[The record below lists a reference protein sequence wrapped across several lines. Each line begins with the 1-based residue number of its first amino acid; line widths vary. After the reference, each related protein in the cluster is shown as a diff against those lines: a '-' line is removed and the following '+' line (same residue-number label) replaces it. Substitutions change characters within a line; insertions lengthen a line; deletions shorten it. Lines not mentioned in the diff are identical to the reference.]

1 MESYLIK
8 GGTIVDGT
16 LAPAYSADVRVKDG
30 KIAEIGTALPE
41 NDETVVNAQGCLV
54 TPGFIESHTHFDA
67 TMWWQNDLDPLPG
80 YGATT
85 MVIGN
90 CGFSAAPVPD
100 SQAVRDEII
109 GIFAFFEDIAKEP
122 FTKELPWDWNKWSDY
137 KRSMTA
143 KVKLPLNYAAFV
155 GHIAIRLA
163 VMGLDGWTR
172 AATAEEVERM
182 AELLD
187 DALAAGALGLST
199 NLLDH
204 DAEDRPIPTLLADDA
219 EFRALFAVLDRYP
232 GTVFQVITDVFVR
245 MTGPASVERLARLL
259 EGTNVRMQWAGIPTL
274 DYQKPMYAP
283 MKVLHQRFREEGRD
297 FWVAYAHV
305 SPTITL
311 GLTKSLVFAQTNDF
325 VWNEVVEAPTNEE
338 KLRLLTDPDWRA
350 RARDSW
356 DNKALKWA
364 PMNRPEQLTLKDSEN
379 GVGPIDLTL
388 AEYMA
393 QSGIAHRSD
402 AMADWI
408 ARNGVNSTVHMA
420 PAEKDMAAMVELLRD
435 PKSMGNASDAGAHT
449 QMMCGGGTNM
459 LLISDYVDKG
469 LITIEEAIHVMTGK
483 IAEHFNL
490 ADRGVLAVG
499 RPADIAVFDPK
510 EAKCREER
518 KIYDVPDGKGGTT
531 WRYTRD
537 AAPMRLTLVNG
548 VATFARGGPTGAA
561 PGAFLVPANEAFHHA
576 PEATA

>member
-16 LAPAYSADVRVKDG
+16 LTPAYSADVRVKDG

-41 NDETVVNAQGCLV
+41 NDETVVDAQGCLV

-143 KVKLPLNYAAFV
+143 KVKLPLNFAAFV

-259 EGTNVRMQWAGIPTL
+259 EGTNVRMQ
-274 DYQKPMYAP
+274 
-283 MKVLHQRFREEGRD
+283 
-297 FWVAYAHV
+297 
-305 SPTITL
+305 
-311 GLTKSLVFAQTNDF
+311 
-325 VWNEVVEAPTNEE
+325 
-338 KLRLLTDPDWRA
+338 
-350 RARDSW
+350 
-356 DNKALKWA
+356 
-364 PMNRPEQLTLKDSEN
+364 
-379 GVGPIDLTL
+379 
-388 AEYMA
+388 
-393 QSGIAHRSD
+393 
-402 AMADWI
+402 
-408 ARNGVNSTVHMA
+408 
-420 PAEKDMAAMVELLRD
+420 
-435 PKSMGNASDAGAHT
+435 
-449 QMMCGGGTNM
+449 
-459 LLISDYVDKG
+459 
-469 LITIEEAIHVMTGK
+469 
-483 IAEHFNL
+483 
-490 ADRGVLAVG
+490 
-499 RPADIAVFDPK
+499 
-510 EAKCREER
+510 
-518 KIYDVPDGKGGTT
+518 
-531 WRYTRD
+531 
-537 AAPMRLTLVNG
+537 
-548 VATFARGGPTGAA
+548 
-561 PGAFLVPANEAFHHA
+561 
-576 PEATA
+576 